1 MKSRV
6 DFKINLE
13 QSSNFNRI
21 LKEETIRN
29 SELRKEFD
37 SLTRLQKAQNIYI
50 KNYDKDYQVSSKL
63 NLLQKEI
70 KTTKNAIKDF
80 QIKYT
85 KLDKFIKLIH
95 EKIIGIEM
103 IIKKGNLNKEEP
115 KKKSFT
121 REELKEALETMNNIK
136 NQITEKRNQLNI
148 LTKQNDIKISKM
160 LEQNKQIETE
170 YKENEKTNKMLIF
183 KRNELQRN
191 IKNLSVNGVNKNKNN
206 IVKNK
211 PKINKNIAR
220 HNNININNNDINEN
234 NMENELENEAEFH
247 ECENN
252 DEQNKLFGKNPNK
265 RMENNNEG
273 DENIDNGG
281 GIGEENMEQDY
292 DEIENN
298 NVNDINPNVEENN
311 INNNGEENE
320 EF

>member
-1 MKSRV
+1 
-6 DFKINLE
+6 
-13 QSSNFNRI
+13 
-21 LKEETIRN
+21 LKEETIKN
-29 SELRKEFD
+29 TELKKEFD

-63 NLLQKEI
+63 NMLQKEI
-70 KTTKNAIKDF
+70 KATKNAIKDF

-103 IIKKGNLNKEEP
+103 LIKKSNLNKEEP

-121 REELKEALETMNNIK
+121 REELKEALDTMNNIK

-160 LEQNKQIETE
+160 LEQNKQIENE

-191 IKNLSVNGVNKNKNN
+191 IKNLSINAAHKNKNN
-206 IVKNK
+206 TIKNK
-211 PKINKNIAR
+211 YKINKNVAIAKPD
-220 HNNININNNDINEN
+220 NMNNNEINDDN
-234 NMENELENEAEFH
+234 NMEQELEND
-247 ECENN
+247 
-252 DEQNKLFGKNPNK
+252 DEQHKLFRKNRNK
-265 RMENNNEG
+265 RMENNEG
-273 DENIDNGG
+273 DENIINGG

-298 NVNDINPNVEENN
+298 NMNDSYLYVEENN
-311 INNNGEENE
+311 MNNDNDNE
-320 EF
+320 DKNEAF